1 VTDKAPPKKPKRFK
15 PMLDML
21 NTEAAVNT
29 LAPKTFVD
37 LVGMFSQ
44 KAYENGELSV
54 DEYLDIVKPL
64 FGETGEKVTN
74 RIKEYEDELERY
86 ATGGRVNFLEGGDT
100 AYNKMVTEA
109 YIKAG
114 GLEATGMDID
124 KFAEMY
130 FKKFADGGRV
140 DLFLG
145 GNLGGGYSESRKDSG
160 GKQTNVSFGG
170 GGDGGNNN
178 PPPKPKT
185 SVLDKIK
192 AMGTVP
198 LNLIGGLFGNPFDPT
213 KPTQVINTKAQMDYL
228 NYLANQKNEDTGT
241 LSYGDYGT
249 QFNLSDLKD
258 PIAFST
264 AMTMG
269 GTGFKKADTG
279 DFTYSGG
286 TYDFDGAVPFI
297 DSGGLM
303 GLAYRGGEY
312 LGDKFN
318 PVKLADGGRAQF
330 GIGSLDPDAEFN
342 ERVRELMDDGYEFG
356 QAVKKAMEETRK
368 DQGDGTMPKSEK
380 WMRDYFFSGKGGYD
394 DRMSYKEFALGP
406 GQELFKRFG
415 ND

>member
-1 VTDKAPPKKPKRFK
+1 
-15 PMLDML
+15 MLDML

-100 AYNKMVTEA
+100 EYNAMVTA
-109 YIKAG
+109 KYIELG
-114 GLEATGMDID
+114 GKEGTGMDID
-124 KFAEMY
+124 SFAKEY
-130 FKKFADGGRV
+130 FPKFADGGRA
-140 DLFLG
+140 
-145 GNLGGGYSESRKDSG
+145 K
-160 GKQTNVSFGG
+160 
-170 GGDGGNNN
+170 
-178 PPPKPKT
+178 
-185 SVLDKIK
+185 
-192 AMGTVP
+192 
-198 LNLIGGLFGNPFDPT
+198 
-213 KPTQVINTKAQMDYL
+213 
-228 NYLANQKNEDTGT
+228 
-241 LSYGDYGT
+241 
-249 QFNLSDLKD
+249 
-258 PIAFST
+258 
-264 AMTMG
+264 
-269 GTGFKKADTG
+269 
-279 DFTYSGG
+279 
-286 TYDFDGAVPFI
+286 
-297 DSGGLM
+297 
-303 GLAYRGGEY
+303 
-312 LGDKFN
+312 
-318 PVKLADGGRAQF
+318 F

>member
-1 VTDKAPPKKPKRFK
+1 VADIPKKKPKRFK

-37 LVGMFSQ
+37 MVGIFSQ

-130 FKKFADGGRV
+130 FKKFADGGR
-140 DLFLG
+140 
-145 GNLGGGYSESRKDSG
+145 
-160 GKQTNVSFGG
+160 
-170 GGDGGNNN
+170 
-178 PPPKPKT
+178 
-185 SVLDKIK
+185 
-192 AMGTVP
+192 
-198 LNLIGGLFGNPFDPT
+198 
-213 KPTQVINTKAQMDYL
+213 
-228 NYLANQKNEDTGT
+228 
-241 LSYGDYGT
+241 
-249 QFNLSDLKD
+249 
-258 PIAFST
+258 
-264 AMTMG
+264 
-269 GTGFKKADTG
+269 
-279 DFTYSGG
+279 
-286 TYDFDGAVPFI
+286 
-297 DSGGLM
+297 
-303 GLAYRGGEY
+303 
-312 LGDKFN
+312 
-318 PVKLADGGRAQF
+318 AQF
-330 GIGSLDPDAEFN
+330 GIGSLDPDAELSK
-342 ERVRELMDDGYEFG
+342 RVKELMDDGYEFG
-356 QAVKKAMEETRK
+356 QAVKQAMEETRK
-368 DQGDGTMPKSEK
+368 NQGSGTMPKSEK
-380 WMRDYFFSGKGGYD
+380 WMREYFFDGKGGYD

-406 GQELFKRFG
+406 GQELYKRLG